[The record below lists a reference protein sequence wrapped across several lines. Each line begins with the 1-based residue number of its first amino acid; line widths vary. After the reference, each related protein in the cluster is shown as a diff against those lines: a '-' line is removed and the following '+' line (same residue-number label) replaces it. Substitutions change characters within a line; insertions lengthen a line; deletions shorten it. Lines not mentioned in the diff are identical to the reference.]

1 MSRRPNSRR
10 GVVEAQL
17 FGALQRA
24 VSLWRAGEAELLV
37 EQQAVIVERS
47 AALTGLGGDP
57 SVVAGQVWAREVNS
71 DLESLIEPAELFG
84 VL

>member
-24 VSLWRAGEAELLV
+24 VSLWRADEAELLA
-37 EQQAVIVERS
+37 EQQTVIVERA

-57 SVVAGQVWAREVNS
+57 SLVVDRVWAREVNA
-71 DLESLIEPAELFG
+71 DLPGVIEPSQVFG
-84 VL
+84 